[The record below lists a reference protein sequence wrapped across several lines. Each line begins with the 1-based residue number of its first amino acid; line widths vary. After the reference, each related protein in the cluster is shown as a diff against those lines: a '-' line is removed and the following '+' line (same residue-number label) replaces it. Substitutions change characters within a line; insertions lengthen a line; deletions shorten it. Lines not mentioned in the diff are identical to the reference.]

1 MKKYLMLGTFAAL
14 TLLPQLT
21 FADYKLPYFDQVAIK
36 TNVYNDEFTR
46 NPANETPYD
55 ASEKYPSDPNYYK
68 SCFDVVARSSTWFRC
83 E

>member
-1 MKKYLMLGTFAAL
+1 MLGIFTGL

-21 FADYKLPYFDQVAIK
+21 FADSKLPFFDQVAIK

-46 NPANETPYD
+46 TPANDTHYD
-55 ASEKYPSDPNYYK
+55 ASEKYPSDPNFYK
-68 SCFDVVARSSTWFRC
+68 SCFDVVARSTSWFRC

>member
-1 MKKYLMLGTFAAL
+1 MKKYLMFGIFAGL

-21 FADYKLPYFDQVAIK
+21 FADFKLPFFDQVAIQ

-46 NPANETPYD
+46 TPANDTHYNAE
-55 ASEKYPSDPNYYK
+55 ENYPNDPNYYK
-68 SCFDVVARSSTWFRC
+68 SCFDVIARSTSWLRC